1 METKTREQLI
11 DRFEEFQNKWQE
23 LIRQTIKEMR
33 AGKRPDDAW
42 GEDKDKELGKWDE
55 EIDSIIEQ
63 LNNWSK
69 VEDK

>member
-11 DRFEEFQNKWQE
+11 NRFEEIQNKWQE
-23 LIRQTIKEMR
+23 TIKQSIKEMR

-42 GEDKDKELGKWDE
+42 EGCDNAGIEKWNV
-55 EIDSIIEQ
+55 EIDSIVEQ

>member
-11 DRFEEFQNKWQE
+11 NRFEEIQNRWQE
-23 LIRQTIKEMR
+23 AIKQSIKEMR

-42 GEDKDKELGKWDE
+42 TGFDNAELNKWNV
-55 EIDSIIEQ
+55 EIDSIVEQ

>member
-11 DRFEEFQNKWQE
+11 DRFEEIQNKWQE
-23 LIRQTIKEMR
+23 LIRQSIKEMR

-42 GEDKDKELGKWDE
+42 EEDKNKELEKWSKE
-55 EIDSIIEQ
+55 TDSIVEQ